1 MRSVMC
7 EPSARAH
14 SKTRNDADYQY
25 VHTVVRAYRTTAL
38 SSSTKCKWPRS
49 RSDANARRRQNKY
62 TTFAT
67 NLSTNMV
74 ATKLPNSKLRSMSA
88 EDAARSAD
96 AYAIPRQQT
105 HKQESVAS
113 FTRAPSA
120 QLVLLEHLLHASM
133 APRHILN
140 HAHQVELAKARRA
153 EHRRHL
159 LRLLH

>member
-1 MRSVMC
+1 MLFA
-7 EPSARAH
+7 PSSLKLPIFEIAEYEA
-14 SKTRNDADYQY
+14 KTRPYI
-25 VHTVVRAYRTTAL
+25 
-38 SSSTKCKWPRS
+38 
-49 RSDANARRRQNKY
+49 
-62 TTFAT
+62 
-67 NLSTNMV
+67 
-74 ATKLPNSKLRSMSA
+74 
-88 EDAARSAD
+88 SAD
-96 AYAIPRQQT
+96 AYRASKHT